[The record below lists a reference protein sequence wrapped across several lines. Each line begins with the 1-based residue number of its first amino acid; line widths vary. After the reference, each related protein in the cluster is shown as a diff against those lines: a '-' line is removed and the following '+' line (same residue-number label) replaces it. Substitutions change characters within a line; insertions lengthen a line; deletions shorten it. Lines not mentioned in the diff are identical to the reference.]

1 MLTARPH
8 DADAARLQLPGAALD
23 SSTGPVTEARIAR
36 LAQAEVR
43 ARCGTVEIYLDL
55 NGAEV
60 ASVWSHGIFA
70 LLQRDPLAGSLAR
83 NDFIQQHVHCDDR
96 RWLTAASRDLLHGD
110 AGAELHYRVVTTG
123 EHVLDVRE
131 NTSRV
136 ASDANGEV
144 IFCDIEEVRRVKRS
158 IPPLAP
164 LPAAVHAVY
173 GNAVQT
179 PAPHV
184 LIAAFDALRD
194 CEQRRLTREMHDE
207 FGQLLAAMK
216 VDLALLERDATPA
229 SYPMSR
235 HLAGLHE
242 LVDAMLISVRR
253 IIADLPPLAIEEHGL
268 YGALER
274 LACNFQKRH
283 AIQIEL
289 QIEARRFQM
298 SQTMELSVYRIIQ
311 EALNNV
317 VRHANARNAL
327 IRLRQIGG
335 NLVIA
340 IEDDGQ
346 GASSAQLRKI
356 GSYGLAS
363 MQERVAALDGAITV
377 RSDKGNGTRIEI
389 TVPASKSVA
398 PPR

>member
-1 MLTARPH
+1 
-8 DADAARLQLPGAALD
+8 
-23 SSTGPVTEARIAR
+23 
-36 LAQAEVR
+36 
-43 ARCGTVEIYLDL
+43 
-55 NGAEV
+55 
-60 ASVWSHGIFA
+60 
-70 LLQRDPLAGSLAR
+70 
-83 NDFIQQHVHCDDR
+83 
-96 RWLTAASRDLLHGD
+96 
-110 AGAELHYRVVTTG
+110 
-123 EHVLDVRE
+123 
-131 NTSRV
+131 
-136 ASDANGEV
+136 
-144 IFCDIEEVRRVKRS
+144 
-158 IPPLAP
+158 
-164 LPAAVHAVY
+164 
-173 GNAVQT
+173 
-179 PAPHV
+179 
-184 LIAAFDALRD
+184 
-194 CEQRRLTREMHDE
+194 
-207 FGQLLAAMK
+207 
-216 VDLALLERDATPA
+216 
-229 SYPMSR
+229 
-235 HLAGLHE
+235 
-242 LVDAMLISVRR
+242 MLISVRR

-268 YGALER
+268 YGAFER

-377 RSDKGNGTRIEI
+377 RSDKENGTRIEI